1 MSKKLDRIAGFV
13 LVAAQASAA
22 VAILTLAPDGPVA
35 MHFSLDGGVDRW
47 GTRNEAAV
55 LTGSMALL
63 SAATMIVVFQRLR
76 FGRDEPRQGTAAVN
90 IVLLV
95 TSLIA
100 ALMTALAFKL
110 IQPGQN
116 ILVTLMTGVSVV
128 FAVIGSFLGKIG
140 QNRFVGIRTPW
151 TLSSRLAWD
160 KTHRLAG
167 RLFFWGGLF
176 GMTAALFVPQPGGL
190 IATVVGVLATLAIT
204 IFESW
209 RVWRADPQR
218 VAQ

>member
-1 MSKKLDRIAGFV
+1 MSERLDRIAGLV

-22 VAILTLAPDGPVA
+22 AAILTLAPDGPVA

-63 SAATMIVVFQRLR
+63 SAATMIVLIQRHR
-76 FGRDEPRQGTAAVN
+76 SGRDDPRQATAAVN

-100 ALMTALAFKL
+100 ALMTALAFQL

-116 ILVTLMTGVSVV
+116 IPVTLMAGISIV
-128 FAVIGSFLGKIG
+128 FAVTGSFLGKIG
-140 QNRFVGIRTPW
+140 QNRLVGIRTPW

-167 RLFFWGGLF
+167 RLFFWGGLS
-176 GMTAALFVPQPGGL
+176 GVTAALFVPQPGGL
-190 IATVVGVLATLAIT
+190 IAIVSGVLATLAIT
-204 IFESW
+204 IFEGW
-209 RVWRADPQR
+209 RVWRADPER
-218 VAQ
+218 AAR